1 MQRMTMVSDA
11 REIHGELVEFRRA
24 MHRHPE
30 IGLQLPSTQERV
42 LAALDPLGLEISTG
56 EALTS
61 VTGVL
66 RGGARDDANPRAVL
80 LRADMDALPVQELT
94 GVDYTSQVDGAMHAC
109 GHDLHTAMLIGA
121 ARLLHARRDELP
133 GDVVFMF
140 QPGEE
145 GDHGGRFMVDEGVL
159 DAAGPRVE
167 AAYGMHVFSAMNPGG
182 TFVTKP
188 GPMLAA
194 ADEFEFTVKGRGGHG
209 STPVMAMD
217 PVPIGAEIITAA
229 NVAVTRQFS
238 VFDPVVVTFGQL
250 RAGSKSN
257 VIPDDAFLAATVR
270 SFSEENREKL
280 RELLPGWP
288 PTSPAPTAPTARS
301 SCCPATPSPRTRRTR
316 PSSPRRSRRNCSASS
331 GTPAGRTRSPAR
343 RTSPTCCSRSPAAS
357 SACRRSPKARI
368 PRPRTSTTPPEP
380 RSTTR
385 SSPTAPPS
393 TPNWPF
399 AACNADPQPIPT
411 AR

>member
-280 RELLPGWP
+280 RELLPRLA
-288 PTSPAPTAPTARS
+288 TNIARAHGAD
-301 SCCPATPSPRTRRTR
+301 CEVELLPGYPVTQNTPDETEFAAQIAQELFGEQRHTRWAH
-316 PSSPRRSRRNCSASS
+316 PI
-331 GTPAGRTRSPAR
+331 AGSEDF
-343 RTSPTCCSRSPAAS
+343 SYVLHRSPAAS

-393 TPNWPF
+393 TPKL
-399 AACNADPQPIPT
+399 ALRRLQ
-411 AR
+411 R